1 MQVLD
6 DSDSDLTIYLNE
18 KTDDCLSTKTGTKT
32 MQGPGKSLPTKDN
45 FKLGNAT
52 CYLSASNLAQL
63 DRVLFA
69 QD

>member
-18 KTDDCLSTKTGTKT
+18 KTDDCLSTKTSTKT
-32 MQGPGKSLPTKDN
+32 KQRPGKSLPTKDN

-63 DRVLFA
+63 DRVLSA

>member
-32 MQGPGKSLPTKDN
+32 MQGPGKSLPVKDN
-45 FKLGNAT
+45 LKLSNAT

>member
-32 MQGPGKSLPTKDN
+32 MQGPGKSLPAKDN
-45 FKLGNAT
+45 LKLGKAT

-63 DRVLFA
+63 DRVLSA